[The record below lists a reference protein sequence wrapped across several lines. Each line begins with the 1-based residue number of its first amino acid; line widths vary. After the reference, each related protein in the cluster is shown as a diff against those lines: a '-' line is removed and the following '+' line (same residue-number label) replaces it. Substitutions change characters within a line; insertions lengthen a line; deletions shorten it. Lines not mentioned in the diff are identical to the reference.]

1 MAHHA
6 VFIQNKEEA
15 RRCLEAIGASSAGIE
30 YMVPKAVFRCIKI
43 KDMESRAA
51 NLIKQEMLAKGGEAA
66 VARNAA
72 LGQGHSDVLLMGTL
86 KHYRYLIEKLKLQPF
101 GLRQV
106 AAEIEAILAALE
118 NRETAMDLANG
129 KKLDIGQRT
138 LIMGILNVTPDSF
151 SDGGCYSDPDRAVK
165 HALDMKQDGADIID
179 LGGASSRPD
188 ARIASA
194 DEELERILPVI
205 KRLAR
210 EDIIISVDTFRAEV
224 ARQALEHGAHLIND
238 IGGLQMDPGLVEVL
252 VKWQAPAILMHNR
265 LQINQGQ
272 PYTDLIA
279 DILDELA
286 ASIDK
291 AGQAGLA
298 PEKIIIDPGIGFGK
312 TPAENILIIK
322 QLRTFKSLD
331 KPLLLGTSRK
341 RFIGHTLDLDVN
353 ERLEGSLATVAI
365 GVMNGADIVRVH
377 DVKASKRVALMTDAV
392 RNENG

>member
-6 VFIQNKEEA
+6 VFIQNQEEA

-43 KDMESRAA
+43 KDIESRAA

-72 LGQGHSDVLLMGTL
+72 MGEGNSDVLLMGTL
-86 KHYRYLIEKLKLQPF
+86 KHYRLLIEKLKLQPF

-106 AAEIEAILAALE
+106 AAEIDSILAGLE
-118 NRETAMDLANG
+118 QPATGLDLVNG
-129 KKLDIGQRT
+129 KKLAIGQRT

-151 SDGGCYSDPDRAVK
+151 SDGGRYFDPDRAVQ
-165 HALDMKQDGADIID
+165 HALEMKQAGADIID

-188 ARIASA
+188 APIASA
-194 DEELERILPVI
+194 AEELERILPVI

-224 ARQALEHGAHLIND
+224 AQQALAHGAHLIND
-238 IGGLQMDPGLVEVL
+238 IGGLQMDPGLIEVL
-252 VKWQAPAILMHNR
+252 VKWQAPVILMHNR
-265 LQINQGQ
+265 LQLNRGE
-272 PYTDLIA
+272 PYKDLIA
-279 DILDELA
+279 DIIDELA
-286 ASIDK
+286 RSIDI
-291 AGQAGLA
+291 AVQAGLA
-298 PEKIIIDPGIGFGK
+298 SEKIIIDPGIGFGK
-312 TPAENILIIK
+312 TPAENRLIIK
-322 QLRTFKSLD
+322 QLSAFKSLG

-341 RFIGHTLDLDVN
+341 RFIGHTLDLEVN

-365 GVMNGADIVRVH
+365 GIMNGADIVRVH
-377 DVKASKRVALMTDAV
+377 DVKASKRVAMMTDAV